1 MNWKHRL
8 QGVLAALFGVQ
19 SEHNRRRQFSGS
31 PWPWVALG
39 VVLILVFVL
48 ALLGIVKMVLS

>member
-19 SEHNRRRQFSGS
+19 SEQHRRMQFSGS
-31 PWPWVALG
+31 PWPYITLG
-39 VVLILVFVL
+39 VVFITLFVL
-48 ALLGIVKMVLS
+48 MLLAVVKWVLR